1 MVNLTQEKL
10 HQLLKQPDDLSMD
23 DLMALESAVKKYP
36 FFQMG
41 YTLLAKGF
49 HTKAPGIAGDAI
61 RLAAIHSPNRNMLR
75 RLIENEIDWD
85 SFYVRKEV
93 GPALGNEQ
101 INEEIRR
108 EAIAEKTLD
117 ELAWDWEET
126 QTPLASDPSDII
138 ENFIKNEPR
147 ITKLPSLTENEDGF
161 LEDLSE
167 RSTQLAQYPITET
180 YAKILT
186 IQRKYEKALEVYQGL
201 IGKYPEKSSYFAA
214 RMHEVRNLMKS

>member
-1 MVNLTQEKL
+1 MVILSQDKL

-23 DLMALESAVKKYP
+23 DLMVLESAVKKYP
-36 FFQMG
+36 FFQIG

-61 RLAAIHSPNRNMLR
+61 RQAAIYSPNRNMLR
-75 RLIENEIDWD
+75 RLIDHDIDWE
-85 SFYVRKEV
+85 SFYVRKEL
-93 GPALGNEQ
+93 GPAFGEQ

-108 EAIAEKTLD
+108 EVMAEKTLD
-117 ELAWDWEET
+117 ELSWDWEENAEKAST
-126 QTPLASDPSDII
+126 DQTDLI
-138 ENFIKNEPR
+138 ESFIKNEPR
-147 ITKLPSLTENEDGF
+147 ITKLPAKMEEEEGF

-167 RSTQLAQYPITET
+167 RSTWLDSYPVTET

-186 IQRKYEKALEVYQGL
+186 IQRKYEKAMEVYQGL

-214 RMHEVRNLMKS
+214 RIVEVRNLMKS